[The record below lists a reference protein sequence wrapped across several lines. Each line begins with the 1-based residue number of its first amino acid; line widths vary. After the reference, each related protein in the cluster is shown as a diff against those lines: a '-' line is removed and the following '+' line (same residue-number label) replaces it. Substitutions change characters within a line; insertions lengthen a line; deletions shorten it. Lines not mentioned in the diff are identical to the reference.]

1 MTNFKLSRRS
11 YILQVQSQKMI
22 QTKQDEKRLLNFAQK
37 AIQAQTFWKA
47 VILCIFFIL
56 MWVCF
61 YKLSQNTLPFFA
73 EMQFSTKKRIF
84 RTVLRFWKKATIK

>member
-37 AIQAQTFWKA
+37 AIQAQTF
-47 VILCIFFIL
+47 
-56 MWVCF
+56 
-61 YKLSQNTLPFFA
+61 
-73 EMQFSTKKRIF
+73 
-84 RTVLRFWKKATIK
+84 